1 MLPTLFEGFMQQQG
15 QQGQHMQQAQAA
27 AGAGRYSESA
37 VLSPAAS
44 AAATA
49 ATASSRLPSDP
60 AVSILSGGTRQ
71 PSMRY
76 MSEIRYVDRD
86 AACQQ

>member
-49 ATASSRLPSDP
+49 SSRLPSDP